1 MAMAAGMTG
10 REMREKNATLADVAC
25 AAAVSRTTAA
35 KVLLGTGGDH
45 VRISEGTYQ
54 RVTDA
59 AAALRY
65 RPNRSA
71 QRLAGAPTQT
81 FGVLMDTVNAPVMN
95 DRLAAI
101 EREASQRG
109 YRLLIGQVHNRVSVL
124 GDYLADFDSRGVD
137 AIFCLFD
144 LTVERNMR
152 LFPVTGR
159 RHDIVYHGMPLQ
171 PDGYCVRVDTSMA
184 VESLVTHL
192 LKTGRRR
199 IGIELSNLNDRL
211 ILVRREAYCRTLAAH
226 GLAVEEALMWTAA
239 PGPEEEATEELAESV
254 ADTLAGRGRADAV
267 ISSNDIWAV
276 RLIQALKRRR
286 IRVPEDVAVT
296 GYDNLEL
303 STVIDPALTTIDQD
317 HTAYARAALDLL
329 TAAAAGSGAVQAG
342 RTVTIAPHLVIRAS
356 SGAKAS

>member
-1 MAMAAGMTG
+1 MH
-10 REMREKNATLADVAC
+10 EKHATLADVAQT
-25 AAAVSRTTAA
+25 AGVSRTTAA

-45 VRISEGTYQ
+45 VRVSGDTCQ
-54 RVTDA
+54 KVNDA
-59 AAALRY
+59 AAALHY
-65 RPNRSA
+65 RPNRAA

-124 GDYLADFDSRGVD
+124 GNYLADFDSRGVD

-152 LFPVTGR
+152 LLPVTGQ

-171 PDGYCVRVDTSMA
+171 PDGYCVRVETTMA
-184 VESLVTHL
+184 VEMLVTHL
-192 LKTGRRR
+192 LQSGRQR
-199 IGIELSNLNDRL
+199 IGIELSELNDRL
-211 ILVRREAYCRTLAAH
+211 ILVRREAYCRALAAR
-226 GLAVEEALMWTAA
+226 GLAVEEALMWTKA
-239 PGPEEEATEELAESV
+239 PGPEGAATAEQAESV
-254 ADTLAGRGRADAV
+254 AEALVVRGRADAV
-267 ISSNDIWAV
+267 IASNDIWAV

-286 IRVPEDVAVT
+286 IKVPEDVAVT

-303 STVIDPALTTIDQD
+303 STVIDPSLTTIDQD
-317 HTAYARAALDLL
+317 HAAYARAALDLL
-329 TAAAAGSGAVQAG
+329 TAAASHRTGEAQVG
-342 RTVTIAPHLVIRAS
+342 RTVTIAPHLVVRES
-356 SGAKAS
+356 SGRVEIAR